1 MVLGKVTVKIVK
13 WNGGKIL
20 GQARVNA
27 ARALNATAAD
37 AVTIAQSAAPRDTG
51 FMANTIEVIE
61 PASASGFLRVTW
73 GNVTAPYTIWQE
85 IGSQGRPGRYFLRKG
100 TEAYAHFKTHLMK
113 IGGA

>member
-1 MVLGKVTVKIVK
+1 MPLGHVTVKLSK

-20 GQARVNA
+20 GEARTSA

-37 AVTIAQSAAPRDTG
+37 AVAIAQAAAPRDTG
-51 FMANTIEVIE
+51 FMANTIEIVE
-61 PASASGFLRVTW
+61 PATAKGFLRVTW

-100 TEAYAHFKTHLMK
+100 TEAYANFKTHFMK